1 MKTFLWSHMKSQMYE
16 CPIETNMALIIKI
29 AIIVSDIQE
38 MPNVVENVSQFLS
51 DEMWKPALQLADI
64 VLSNF
69 FENVRQLN
77 SY

>member
-1 MKTFLWSHMKSQMYE
+1 MKSQMYE

-51 DEMWKPALQLADI
+51 DEM
-64 VLSNF
+64 
-69 FENVRQLN
+69 
-77 SY
+77 